1 MTEFSNTDSRRD
13 KSFLTVGTDF
23 LQLASSGRQVRVGMR
38 QSMPSSSIDSCAGV
52 SDTAPSFACPAFRW
66 RQPS

>member
-1 MTEFSNTDSRRD
+1 MAEFSNTDSRRA
-13 KSFLTVGTDF
+13 KFFLAAGTCF
-23 LQLASSGRQVRVGMR
+23 QLASSGRQVRAGMR

-52 SDTAPSFACPAFRW
+52 NDTAPSFACPAFRW